1 MPEIS
6 IITVCLNDKIGL
18 ERTIQSVLAQN
29 FTDIEFFIIDGGSS
43 DGSLDVL
50 KKYSNRITN
59 WVSEKDNGIY
69 DAMNKGIS
77 KSRGR
82 YCLFLNA
89 GDYLAEENVLEEF
102 YKWGRKEDI
111 VYGDMILKTK
121 DNKETLM
128 KSPDSV
134 SIRRMLVDTIWHPVS
149 FIKRTLFENYGPYN
163 LQFKIVAD
171 YEFFV
176 RTIIKEEV
184 TTFHIPKVIAV
195 FDDSGISSNMNNRD
209 ALIKERNQVQ
219 DLYFNRFLLYCFR
232 LYSKWRN

>member
-18 ERTIQSVLAQN
+18 EKTIQSVITQT
-29 FTDIEFFIIDGGSS
+29 FYDYEFIIVDGGST
-43 DGSLDVL
+43 DGSLEVL
-50 KKYSNRITN
+50 NKYSDRITN
-59 WVSEKDNGIY
+59 WVSEKDMGIY

-77 KSRGR
+77 KSKGR

-111 VYGDMILKTK
+111 VYGDMILK
-121 DNKETLM
+121 NKGNTETLM

-134 SIRRMLVDTIWHPVS
+134 SMRRMLADTIWHPVS
-149 FIKRTLFENYGPYN
+149 FINRKLFEQYGQYD
-163 LQFKIVAD
+163 LQFRIVAD

-176 RTIIKEEV
+176 RTIIKEKV
-184 TTFHIPKVIAV
+184 TTFHIPKVISI
-195 FDDSGISSNMNNRD
+195 FDDSGISSDMNYR
-209 ALIKERNQVQ
+209 AELIKERNRVQ
-219 DLYFNRFLLYCFR
+219 DLYFNPFLLYCFR